1 MENDASPPSTTSTT
15 TATSTPPREETV
27 KTTLHLENQN
37 FGTDFASLYHSI
49 FPPKSPLPTTTST
62 TSISLMSSPS
72 TCSSSI
78 DDAVLSTQNRLN
90 QARLILQYQELNDHY
105 DLCRARL
112 IDLLSEA
119 ESLRHENAELR
130 LANAELLKL
139 LSSQASFHN
148 LLLSSSYPN
157 RSFLQ
162 DLRRLSTED
171 EEHSDNR
178 TNLFDNR
185 FSLPKSISVR
195 STGFTKANLP
205 PPPPPPFANTGP
217 TPSRSS
223 TRSRAP
229 PSQLG
234 SASQQQQQQRVYVA
248 GGKGEEDK
256 EALELEVYNQGMMKT
271 ELCNKWQETGACPYG
286 HHCQFAHGITELRP
300 VIRHP
305 RYKTELCRMV
315 LAGDTCPYGHR
326 CHFRH
331 TLTDQERSSLLAP
344 PPR

>member
-1 MENDASPPSTTSTT
+1 MENDASPPSTT
-15 TATSTPPREETV
+15 TAASTPPREETV

-49 FPPKSPLPTTTST
+49 FPPKSPLPTTTS
-62 TSISLMSSPS
+62 ISLMSSPS

-78 DDAVLSTQNRLN
+78 DDAVSSTQNRLN

-205 PPPPPPFANTGP
+205 PPPPPPPVANTGP
-217 TPSRSS
+217 TLSRSS

-234 SASQQQQQQRVYVA
+234 SASQQQQRVYMA
-248 GGKGEEDK
+248 GKGEEDK
-256 EALELEVYNQGMMKT
+256 EAVELEVYNQGMMKT

-286 HHCQFAHGITELRP
+286 DHCQFAHGITELRP

-331 TLTDQERSSLLAP
+331 TLTDQERSFLLAP

>member
-1 MENDASPPSTTSTT
+1 MENDASPPSTT
-15 TATSTPPREETV
+15 TAASTPPREETV

-49 FPPKSPLPTTTST
+49 FPPKSPLPTTTS
-62 TSISLMSSPS
+62 ISLMSSPS

-78 DDAVLSTQNRLN
+78 DDAVSSTQNRLN

-171 EEHSDNR
+171 EEHSENR

-205 PPPPPPFANTGP
+205 PPPPPPVANTGP
-217 TPSRSS
+217 TLSRSS

-234 SASQQQQQQRVYVA
+234 SASQQQQQRVYMA
-248 GGKGEEDK
+248 GKGEEDK
-256 EALELEVYNQGMMKT
+256 EAVELEVYNQGMMKT
-271 ELCNKWQETGACPYG
+271 ELCNKWQETGT
-286 HHCQFAHGITELRP
+286 HCL
-300 VIRHP
+300 IR
-305 RYKTELCRMV
+305 CF

-331 TLTDQERSSLLAP
+331 TLTDQVRSFLFAP